1 MFRSPQSSQWKL
13 LRMSSR
19 KRGIFVSMSRVS
31 PEPPQAM
38 QRLSLM
44 MFMLSSARSISALSV
59 APSAAST
66 VAAAAP
72 MSTAEKPKLAIFSAW
87 VLSSTKAAIVSRP
100 SIARGTEVMFH
111 QH

>member
-1 MFRSPQSSQWKL
+1 MTVIDTNMASQVAANALKRNGRDSS
-13 LRMSSR
+13 
-19 KRGIFVSMSRVS
+19 
-31 PEPPQAM
+31 QAM

-87 VLSSTKAAIVSRP
+87 VLSSTKAAIVSSAFDRP
-100 SIARGTEVMFH
+100 GLKR
-111 QH
+111 